1 MFLNSPGPIVQTVP
15 FRPNRVLRLILR
27 ICFAVWLL
35 GTLVYVSIFAL
46 HLAERTRHGK
56 SNRTHRNAPQRQ
68 AGSSR

>member
-35 GTLVYVSIFAL
+35 GTLIYVSIFAL
-46 HLAERTRHGK
+46 HLGERTRHG
-56 SNRTHRNAPQRQ
+56 NPDHTHRNALKR
-68 AGSSR
+68 